1 LEIWIPG
8 CDDPLKSFFP
18 LPPEPLETGS
28 PLSAE
33 TLTFENAH
41 ALSELYNADESL
53 LRETEKSLGVK
64 ITARDAMLKIDGP
77 ASGVTSTQE
86 LFRQLHL
93 AHQHGMRVRRHEFLY
108 ALRAVQRGEG
118 KDLESIWSCRIQ
130 VSPKKPVILP
140 KTFMQKA
147 YVDAIR
153 KNDLVFGLGS
163 AGTGKTYLAMA
174 MAISYLKSDK
184 ISRII
189 LTRPAVEAGEALGF
203 LPGDLQEKIFP
214 YLRPLYDALYDMLD
228 VEEIQKMMDKGILE
242 IAPLAYMRGR
252 TLTGAFVILDEGQ
265 NATTEQMFMFLTR
278 LGPESKCIVTGDPTQ
293 IDLPHT
299 RKSGLVEAVQALA
312 PVEGVSFIR
321 FEDTDVIRHELVGK
335 IVRAYK
341 EHRGVRQTSL
351 TL

>member
-1 LEIWIPG
+1 MNAPH
-8 CDDPLKSFFP
+8 
-18 LPPEPLETGS
+18 
-28 PLSAE
+28 AQ

-41 ALSELYNADESL
+41 ALSELYAADETL
-53 LRETEKSLGVK
+53 LRETESALGVK
-64 ITARDAMLKIDGP
+64 LTARDAQLKIDG
-77 ASGVTSTQE
+77 ANDSVTSAQE

-93 AHQHGMRVRRHEFLY
+93 AHQHGLRIRRHEFLY
-108 ALRAVQRGEG
+108 ALKAVQRGEG
-118 KDLESIWSCRIQ
+118 KQLESIWSTRIQ
-130 VSPKKPVILP
+130 VSGKKPVIIP
-140 KTFMQKA
+140 KTFLQKA
-147 YVDAIR
+147 YVDEIR
-153 KNDLVFGLGS
+153 RNDLVFGLGP

-174 MAISYLKSDK
+174 MAVSYLKTDK
-184 ISRII
+184 INRII

-278 LGPESKCIVTGDPTQ
+278 LGPDSKCIVTGDPTQ
-293 IDLPHT
+293 VDLPHH
-299 RKSGLVEAVQALA
+299 RKSGLVESVQALA
-312 PVEGVSFIR
+312 NVDGIGFVR

>member
-1 LEIWIPG
+1 LNAPH
-8 CDDPLKSFFP
+8 
-18 LPPEPLETGS
+18 
-28 PLSAE
+28 AQ

-41 ALSELYNADESL
+41 ALSELYAADETL
-53 LRETEKSLGVK
+53 LRETESALGVK
-64 ITARDAMLKIDGP
+64 LTARDAQLKIDG
-77 ASGVTSTQE
+77 ANDSVTSAQE

-93 AHQHGMRVRRHEFLY
+93 AHQHGLRIRRHEFLY
-108 ALRAVQRGEG
+108 ALKAVQRGEG
-118 KDLESIWSCRIQ
+118 KQLESIWSTRIQ
-130 VSPKKPVILP
+130 VSGKKPVIIP
-140 KTFMQKA
+140 KTFLQKA
-147 YVDAIR
+147 YVDEIR
-153 KNDLVFGLGS
+153 RNDLVFGLGP

-174 MAISYLKSDK
+174 MAVSYLKTDK
-184 ISRII
+184 INRII

-278 LGPESKCIVTGDPTQ
+278 LGPDSKCIVTGDPTQ
-293 IDLPHT
+293 VDLPHH
-299 RKSGLVEAVQALA
+299 RKSGLVESVQALA
-312 PVEGVSFIR
+312 NVDGIGFVR

>member
-1 LEIWIPG
+1 MNAPH
-8 CDDPLKSFFP
+8 
-18 LPPEPLETGS
+18 
-28 PLSAE
+28 AQ

-41 ALSELYNADESL
+41 ALSELYAADETL
-53 LRETEKSLGVK
+53 LRETESALGVK
-64 ITARDAMLKIDGP
+64 LTARDAQLKIDG
-77 ASGVTSTQE
+77 ANDSVTSAQE

-93 AHQHGMRVRRHEFLY
+93 AHQHGLRIRRHEFLY
-108 ALRAVQRGEG
+108 ALKAVQRGEG
-118 KDLESIWSCRIQ
+118 KQLESIWSTRIQ
-130 VSPKKPVILP
+130 VSGKKPVIIP
-140 KTFMQKA
+140 KTFLQKA
-147 YVDAIR
+147 YVDEIR
-153 KNDLVFGLGS
+153 RNDLVFGLGP

-174 MAISYLKSDK
+174 RAVSYLKTDK
-184 ISRII
+184 INRII

-278 LGPESKCIVTGDPTQ
+278 LGPDSKCIVTGDPTQ
-293 IDLPHT
+293 VDLPHH
-299 RKSGLVEAVQALA
+299 RKSGLVESVQALA
-312 PVEGVSFIR
+312 NVDGIGFVR

>member
-1 LEIWIPG
+1 MSEQI
-8 CDDPLKSFFP
+8 
-18 LPPEPLETGS
+18 
-28 PLSAE
+28 
-33 TLTFENAH
+33 LTFDNAR
-41 ALSELYNADESL
+41 ALSDLYASDESL
-53 LRETEKSLGVK
+53 LRETETLLGVK
-64 ITARDAMLKIDGP
+64 LISRDAILKIEGAEP
-77 ASGVTSTQE
+77 AVLLAQE

-93 AHQHGMRVRRHEFLY
+93 AHQHGLRVRRHEFRY
-108 ALRAVQRGEG
+108 ALQAVHRGEG
-118 KDLESIWSCRIQ
+118 KNLESIWSCRIQ
-130 VSPKKPVILP
+130 VSAKKPAILP
-140 KTFMQKA
+140 KTFLQKA
-147 YVDAIR
+147 YVDTIR
-153 KNDLVFGLGS
+153 KHDLTFGIGP

-174 MAISYLKSDK
+174 LAISYLKSDK

-214 YLRPLYDALYDMLD
+214 YLRPLYDALHDMLD

-252 TLTGAFVILDEGQ
+252 TLNGAFVILDEGQ

-278 LGPESKCIVTGDPTQ
+278 LGAESKCIVTGDPTQ
-293 IDLPHT
+293 VDLPHS
-299 RKSGLVEAVQALA
+299 RKSGLVEAVQALT
-312 PVEGVSFIR
+312 PVEGIGFVR

-341 EHRGVRQTSL
+341 EHRGLRQTSL

>member
-1 LEIWIPG
+1 MNAPH
-8 CDDPLKSFFP
+8 
-18 LPPEPLETGS
+18 
-28 PLSAE
+28 AQ

-41 ALSELYNADESL
+41 ALSELYAADETL
-53 LRETEKSLGVK
+53 LRETESTLGVK
-64 ITARDAMLKIDGP
+64 LTARDAQLKIDGTNGSVIS
-77 ASGVTSTQE
+77 AQE

-93 AHQHGMRVRRHEFLY
+93 AHQHGLRIRRHEFLY
-108 ALRAVQRGEG
+108 ALKAVQRGEG
-118 KDLESIWSCRIQ
+118 KQLESIWSTRIQ
-130 VSPKKPVILP
+130 VSGKKPVIIP
-140 KTFMQKA
+140 KTFLQKA
-147 YVDAIR
+147 YVDEIR
-153 KNDLVFGLGS
+153 RNDLVFGLGP

-174 MAISYLKSDK
+174 MAVSYLKTDK
-184 ISRII
+184 INRII

-278 LGPESKCIVTGDPTQ
+278 LGPDSKCIVTGDPTQ
-293 IDLPHT
+293 VDLPHH

-312 PVEGVSFIR
+312 NVDDIGFVR

>member
-1 LEIWIPG
+1 MKAAP
-8 CDDPLKSFFP
+8 
-18 LPPEPLETGS
+18 
-28 PLSAE
+28 AQ

-41 ALSELYNADESL
+41 ALSELYAADETL
-53 LRETEKSLGVK
+53 LRETESILGVK
-64 ITARDAMLKIDGP
+64 LTARDAQLKIDGANGSV
-77 ASGVTSTQE
+77 ASAQE

-93 AHQHGMRVRRHEFLY
+93 AHQHGLRIRRHEFLY
-108 ALRAVQRGEG
+108 ALKAVQRGDG
-118 KDLESIWSCRIQ
+118 KQLESIWSTRIQ
-130 VSPKKPVILP
+130 VSGKKPVIIP
-140 KTFMQKA
+140 KTFLQKA
-147 YVDAIR
+147 YVDEIR
-153 KNDLVFGLGS
+153 RHDLVFGLGP

-174 MAISYLKSDK
+174 MAVSYLKTDK
-184 ISRII
+184 INRII

-278 LGPESKCIVTGDPTQ
+278 LGPDSKCIVTGDPTQ
-293 IDLPHT
+293 VDLPHH
-299 RKSGLVEAVQALA
+299 RKSGLVEAVQALT
-312 PVEGVSFIR
+312 PVDGIGFVR

-351 TL
+351 SL

>member
-1 LEIWIPG
+1 MNAPH
-8 CDDPLKSFFP
+8 
-18 LPPEPLETGS
+18 
-28 PLSAE
+28 AQ

-41 ALSELYNADESL
+41 ALSELYAADETL
-53 LRETEKSLGVK
+53 LRETESALGVK
-64 ITARDAMLKIDGP
+64 LTARDAQLKIDG
-77 ASGVTSTQE
+77 ANDSVTSAQE

-93 AHQHGMRVRRHEFLY
+93 AHQHGLRIRRHEFLY

-118 KDLESIWSCRIQ
+118 KQLESIWSTRIQ
-130 VSPKKPVILP
+130 VSGKKPVIIP
-140 KTFMQKA
+140 KTFLQKA
-147 YVDAIR
+147 YVDEIR
-153 KNDLVFGLGS
+153 RNDLVFGLGP

-174 MAISYLKSDK
+174 MAVSYLKTDK
-184 ISRII
+184 INRII

-228 VEEIQKMMDKGILE
+228 VEEIQKMMDKGILD

-278 LGPESKCIVTGDPTQ
+278 LGPDSKCIVTGDPTQ
-293 IDLPHT
+293 VDLPHH
-299 RKSGLVEAVQALA
+299 RKSGLVESVQALA
-312 PVEGVSFIR
+312 NVDGIGFVR

>member
-1 LEIWIPG
+1 MNAPN
-8 CDDPLKSFFP
+8 
-18 LPPEPLETGS
+18 
-28 PLSAE
+28 AQ

-41 ALSELYNADESL
+41 ALSELYAADETL
-53 LRETEKSLGVK
+53 LRETESTLGVK
-64 ITARDAMLKIDGP
+64 LTARDTQLKIDG
-77 ASGVTSTQE
+77 ANGSVLSAQE

-93 AHQHGMRVRRHEFLY
+93 AHQHGLRIRRHEFLY
-108 ALRAVQRGEG
+108 ALKAVQRGEG
-118 KDLESIWSCRIQ
+118 KQLESIWSTRIQ
-130 VSPKKPVILP
+130 VSGKKPVIIP
-140 KTFMQKA
+140 KTFLQKA
-147 YVDAIR
+147 YVDEIR
-153 KNDLVFGLGS
+153 HRDLVFGLGP

-174 MAISYLKSDK
+174 MAVSYLKTDK
-184 ISRII
+184 INRII

-278 LGPESKCIVTGDPTQ
+278 LGPDSKCIVTGDPTQ
-293 IDLPHT
+293 VDLPHH
-299 RKSGLVEAVQALA
+299 RKSGLIEAVQALT
-312 PVEGVSFIR
+312 PVEGIGFVR

-341 EHRGVRQTSL
+341 EHRGARQTSL